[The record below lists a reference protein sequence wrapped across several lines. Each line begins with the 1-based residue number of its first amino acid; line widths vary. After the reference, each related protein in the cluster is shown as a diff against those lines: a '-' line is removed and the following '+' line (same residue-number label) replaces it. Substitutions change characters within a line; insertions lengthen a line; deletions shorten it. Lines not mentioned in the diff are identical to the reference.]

1 MIEFLL
7 FAGVIAQVGVVHS
20 AGGESIDFG
29 PGAKCMFTLP
39 DGFLVDASSS
49 DEFLIRFNNRAL
61 DEKKWAQGSARVLD
75 RSEYEERRNAPKP
88 NLRTY
93 KNATIESSVD
103 TRDGI
108 SVSAFEVVIGH
119 QVIAFIGL
127 TTAAMPKPEEVVD
140 ACGPA
145 KQAPSGA

>member
-1 MIEFLL
+1 MIEFLF
-7 FAGVIAQVGVVHS
+7 FAGVMAQVGVVHS
-20 AGGESIDFG
+20 TEGESIDFG

-49 DEFLIRFNNRAL
+49 DEFLIRFNNGAK
-61 DEKKWAQGSARVLD
+61 DEEIYAQGSARVLD
-75 RSEYEERRNAPKP
+75 RSEYEERLKAPRR

-119 QVIAFIGL
+119 QVIAFIGHS
-127 TTAAMPKPEEVVD
+127 TAAMPKPEEVVD

-145 KQAPSGA
+145 KQAASGA